1 MCSLT
6 NCEWMMCNPE
16 IITGQKA
23 VELVSIGAEYAV
35 MDAMKFASGCLV
47 DENWIRRKRWNARIM
62 IPPTYKP
69 KTKFMQLAIAEAKRA
84 RDRGDYAI
92 GAVITQLIGNREV
105 VIASAGNRVK
115 TSGSS
120 IKHVELET
128 LKYVSSGY
136 GRYLPDFVLYSTH
149 EPCAMCAGACVWS
162 KIGAVVFGVSQEDI
176 TAYGKKHGT
185 EEFKWRACLISC
197 KFVLE
202 KGGLHIPV
210 FDSFL
215 RLECRKLFRY
225 RA

>member
-1 MCSLT
+1 
-6 NCEWMMCNPE
+6 
-16 IITGQKA
+16 
-23 VELVSIGAEYAV
+23 
-35 MDAMKFASGCLV
+35 
-47 DENWIRRKRWNARIM
+47 M

-92 GAVITQLIGNREV
+92 GAVITQFIGNREV

-162 KIGAVVFGVSQEDI
+162 KSEPWCLAFHRKTLPPTARNMVPSNSNGVPVSFRANSSSKRVVFTFPSS
-176 TAYGKKHGT
+176 T
-185 EEFKWRACLISC
+185 
-197 KFVLE
+197 
-202 KGGLHIPV
+202 V
-210 FDSFL
+210 F
-215 RLECRKLFRY
+215 
-225 RA
+225 

>member
-1 MCSLT
+1 MGEGEGGEEESG
-6 NCEWMMCNPE
+6 
-16 IITGQKA
+16 I
-23 VELVSIGAEYAV
+23 ELRTREE
-35 MDAMKFASGCLV
+35 K
-47 DENWIRRKRWNARIM
+47 M
-62 IPPTYKP
+62 IPSTYKP
-69 KTKFMQLAIAEAKRA
+69 KKKFMQLAIAEAKRA

-92 GAVITQLIGNREV
+92 GAVITRLIGKREV

-210 FDSFL
+210 FGKFL
-215 RLECRKLFRY
+215 RPECRKLFGY
-225 RA
+225 RASSRATASGMPSTPTAAVLSLRHP